1 MAMPARIRDADVYTL
16 DLILSLGS
24 RQHTRSLQAPLT
36 PPESIKN
43 MIAKISS
50 VSPEVNGKFFAVKGD
65 PGSTKMEEE
74 DW

>member
-1 MAMPARIRDADVYTL
+1 
-16 DLILSLGS
+16 
-24 RQHTRSLQAPLT
+24 LT